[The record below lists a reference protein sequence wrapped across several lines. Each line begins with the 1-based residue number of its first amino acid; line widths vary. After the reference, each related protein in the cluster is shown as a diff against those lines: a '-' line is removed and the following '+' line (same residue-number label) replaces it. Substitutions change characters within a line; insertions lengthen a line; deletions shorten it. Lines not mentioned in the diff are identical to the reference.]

1 MFCLP
6 IRLPRNHVDF
16 QAPVQF
22 NRSFEWERCDFLHS
36 RLSAP
41 RSFAMFAARVAIATI
56 NALKQTIHG
65 RRCNPRAKG
74 RSRRGGRYSSRRTKR
89 SFLEWPLCRPALG
102 ASSLVLFPMPNPPCP
117 LEPHAV
123 PENVLARTGFR
134 RLRARARAR
143 RRSQNREGCST
154 RVILFS
160 NFFSFCVNTCVFRRG
175 TVCYFHLLHAA
186 FRVALLSPLFGPF
199 SAVLFAVKCQAVDI
213 IELISGTNFAHVI
226 YIGLAINQHYMAQK
240 KRTLRCI
247 CHIFL
252 FFVYITKNPPPPAS
266 RNISAAFH
274 YRCFRYIVVKRV
286 MSIRLKLISVKINIE
301 RTRHARFHLAGRK
314 INSFR

>member
-123 PENVLARTGFR
+123 ARAQEIAKSR
-134 RLRARARAR
+134 RLLDARD
-143 RRSQNREGCST
+143 SVFQ
-154 RVILFS
+154 
-160 NFFSFCVNTCVFRRG
+160 FFFFLR
-175 TVCYFHLLHAA
+175 
-186 FRVALLSPLFGPF
+186 
-199 SAVLFAVKCQAVDI
+199 K
-213 IELISGTNFAHVI
+213 
-226 YIGLAINQHYMAQK
+226 YM
-240 KRTLRCI
+240 
-247 CHIFL
+247 
-252 FFVYITKNPPPPAS
+252 
-266 RNISAAFH
+266 
-274 YRCFRYIVVKRV
+274 
-286 MSIRLKLISVKINIE
+286 
-301 RTRHARFHLAGRK
+301 RF
-314 INSFR
+314 